1 MNIVKSEVKHCKTCC
16 LAKNTFILDLKYPVD
31 TKLKDRKKKSVKIPK
46 CLSPPQSLSI
56 IFINCR
62 HKLLNE

>member
-31 TKLKDRKKKSVKIPK
+31 TKLKDRKK
-46 CLSPPQSLSI
+46 
-56 IFINCR
+56 R
-62 HKLLNE
+62 A